1 MSTGM
6 GSSLNNSVLLVEDD
20 PGIGRF
26 VTRGLA
32 AEGFS
37 VQWLRGIGG
46 VPRQLAGADYT
57 VLILDL
63 MLPDGDGCS
72 LARYLRDA
80 GQMIPILMLTARD
93 SLDEKLDGF
102 RNGADDYLSKPFAF
116 DELLARVKVLARRG
130 SAGPER
136 SHRVVADL
144 AIDVRARE
152 VTCAG
157 RVINLTRRE
166 FELLL
171 YLARHAGEVVSRE
184 RILYG
189 AWGNN
194 ADLTTNTVDV
204 YLGYLRRKLKAHGS
218 ETEIVTVRGQGCRIG
233 LAPSSGHDHE
243 AAPEA

>member
-1 MSTGM
+1 MNG
-6 GSSLNNSVLLVEDD
+6 NSILLVEDD

-37 VQWLRGIGG
+37 VQWLRGISG
-46 VPRQLAGADYT
+46 VPRQLTGADYA

-72 LARYLRDA
+72 LARYLREA
-80 GQMIPILMLTARD
+80 GQMVPILMLTARD

-102 RNGADDYLSKPFAF
+102 RNGADDYLTKPFAF

-136 SHRVVADL
+136 SLLQVADL
-144 AIDVRARE
+144 SIDVRARE
-152 VTCAG
+152 VSCAG
-157 RVINLTRRE
+157 QLISLTRRE
-166 FELLL
+166 FDLLL

-184 RILYG
+184 RLLAG

-194 ADLTTNTVDV
+194 GELSINTVDV

-218 ETEIVTVRGQGCRIG
+218 ETEIATVRGIGCRIG
-233 LAPSSGHDHE
+233 LAPDAGNLDP
-243 AAPEA
+243 AAGSA

>member
-1 MSTGM
+1 MNG
-6 GSSLNNSVLLVEDD
+6 NSILLVEDD

-37 VQWLRGIGG
+37 VQWLRGISG
-46 VPRQLAGADYT
+46 VPRQLTGADYA

-72 LARYLRDA
+72 LARYLREA
-80 GQMIPILMLTARD
+80 GQMVPILMLTARD

-102 RNGADDYLSKPFAF
+102 RNGADDYLTKPFAF

-136 SHRVVADL
+136 SLLQVADL
-144 AIDVRARE
+144 SIDVRARE
-152 VTCAG
+152 VSCAG
-157 RVINLTRRE
+157 QLISLTRRE
-166 FELLL
+166 FDLLL

-184 RILYG
+184 RLLAG

-194 ADLTTNTVDV
+194 GELSINTVDV

-218 ETEIVTVRGQGCRIG
+218 ETEIATVRGIGCRIG
-233 LAPSSGHDHE
+233 LAPDAGSLDP
-243 AAPEA
+243 AAGSA

>member
-1 MSTGM
+1 MNVGA
-6 GSSLNNSVLLVEDD
+6 NNSVLLVEDD

-26 VTRGLA
+26 ITRGLA
-32 AEGFS
+32 AEGFK
-37 VQWLRGIGG
+37 VQWLRGISEA
-46 VPRQLAGADYT
+46 PRQLSGADYA

-72 LARYLRDA
+72 LARYLRDS
-80 GQMIPILMLTARD
+80 GQMVPILMLTARD

-102 RNGADDYLSKPFAF
+102 RNGADDYLTKPFAF

-136 SHRVVADL
+136 GHHMVADL
-144 AIDVRARE
+144 LIDVRARE

-157 RVINLTRRE
+157 RAIALTRRE

-194 ADLTTNTVDV
+194 IELTTNTVDV

-218 ETEIVTVRGQGCRIG
+218 ETEIVTVRGIGCRIG
-233 LAPSSGHDHE
+233 LAQNDATEPGSTG
-243 AAPEA
+243 

>member
-1 MSTGM
+1 MNG
-6 GSSLNNSVLLVEDD
+6 NSILLVEDD

-37 VQWLRGIGG
+37 VQWLRGISG
-46 VPRQLAGADYT
+46 VPRQLTGADYA

-72 LARYLRDA
+72 LARYLREA
-80 GQMIPILMLTARD
+80 GQMVPILMLTARD

-102 RNGADDYLSKPFAF
+102 RNGADDYLTKPFAF

-136 SHRVVADL
+136 SLLQVADL
-144 AIDVRARE
+144 SIDVRARE
-152 VTCAG
+152 VSCAG
-157 RVINLTRRE
+157 QLISLTRRE
-166 FELLL
+166 FDLLL

-184 RILYG
+184 RLLAG

-194 ADLTTNTVDV
+194 GELSINTVDV

-218 ETEIVTVRGQGCRIG
+218 ETEIATVRGIGCRIG
-233 LAPSSGHDHE
+233 LAPDTGSLDP
-243 AAPEA
+243 AAGSA

>member
-1 MSTGM
+1 VNG
-6 GSSLNNSVLLVEDD
+6 NSILLVEDD

-37 VQWLRGIGG
+37 VQWLRGISG
-46 VPRQLAGADYT
+46 VPRQLTGADYA

-72 LARYLRDA
+72 LARYLREA
-80 GQMIPILMLTARD
+80 GQMVPILMLTARD

-102 RNGADDYLSKPFAF
+102 RNGADDYLTKPFAF

-136 SHRVVADL
+136 SLLQVADL
-144 AIDVRARE
+144 SIDVRARE
-152 VTCAG
+152 VSCAG
-157 RVINLTRRE
+157 QLISLTRRE
-166 FELLL
+166 FDLLL

-184 RILYG
+184 RLLAG

-194 ADLTTNTVDV
+194 GELSINTVDV
-204 YLGYLRRKLKAHGS
+204 YLGYLRRKLKAHSS
-218 ETEIVTVRGQGCRIG
+218 ETEIATVRGIGCRIG
-233 LAPSSGHDHE
+233 LAPDTGSLDP
-243 AAPEA
+243 AAGSA

>member
-1 MSTGM
+1 MNG
-6 GSSLNNSVLLVEDD
+6 NSILLVEDD

-37 VQWLRGIGG
+37 VQWLRGISG
-46 VPRQLAGADYT
+46 VPRQLTGADYA

-72 LARYLRDA
+72 LARYLREA
-80 GQMIPILMLTARD
+80 GQMVPILMLTARD

-102 RNGADDYLSKPFAF
+102 RNGADDYLTKPFAF

-136 SHRVVADL
+136 SLLQVADL
-144 AIDVRARE
+144 SIDVRARE
-152 VTCAG
+152 VSCAG
-157 RVINLTRRE
+157 QLISLTRRE
-166 FELLL
+166 FDLLL

-184 RILYG
+184 RLLAG

-194 ADLTTNTVDV
+194 GELSINTVDV

-218 ETEIVTVRGQGCRIG
+218 ETEIVTVRGIGCRIG
-233 LAPSSGHDHE
+233 LAPDAGNLDP
-243 AAPEA
+243 AAGSA

>member
-1 MSTGM
+1 VNG
-6 GSSLNNSVLLVEDD
+6 NSILLVEDD

-37 VQWLRGIGG
+37 VQWLRGISG
-46 VPRQLAGADYT
+46 VPRQLTGADYA

-72 LARYLRDA
+72 LARYLREA
-80 GQMIPILMLTARD
+80 GQMVPILMLTARD

-102 RNGADDYLSKPFAF
+102 RNGADDYLTKPFAF

-136 SHRVVADL
+136 SLLQVADL
-144 AIDVRARE
+144 SIDVRARE
-152 VTCAG
+152 VSCAG
-157 RVINLTRRE
+157 QLISLTRRE
-166 FELLL
+166 FDLLL

-184 RILYG
+184 RLLAG

-194 ADLTTNTVDV
+194 GELSINTVDV

-218 ETEIVTVRGQGCRIG
+218 ETEIVTVRGIGCRIG
-233 LAPSSGHDHE
+233 LAPDAGNLDP
-243 AAPEA
+243 AAGSA

>member
-1 MSTGM
+1 M
-6 GSSLNNSVLLVEDD
+6 NRNVLLVEDD

-26 VTRGLA
+26 LTRGLA

-37 VQWLRGIGG
+37 VQWLRGIGS
-46 VPRQLAGADYT
+46 VPQQLTGADYA

-72 LARYLRDA
+72 LARHLRNN

-102 RNGADDYLSKPFAF
+102 RNGADDYLTKPFAF

-136 SHRVVADL
+136 SMLTVADL
-144 AIDVRARE
+144 VIDVRSRE
-152 VTCAG
+152 ATCAG
-157 RVINLTRRE
+157 RALSLTRRE
-166 FELLL
+166 FDLLH

-189 AWGNN
+189 VWGATTEMGTN
-194 ADLTTNTVDV
+194 AVDV
-204 YLGYLRRKLKAHGS
+204 YLGYLRRKLKAIGS
-218 ETEIVTVRGQGCRIG
+218 DTEITTMRGAGCRIG
-233 LAPSSGHDHE
+233 LAQDSGMNPS
-243 AAPEA
+243 PEF